1 MMALHLDLGKKGE
14 ALAEAYLL
22 QKGFTV
28 MHRNWRHSHYEIDI
42 IAIKD
47 NLLHVVEVKTVSSK
61 QRPEE
66 NVTRKKLKYLLQA
79 ADEFLYK
86 HPQYKHI
93 QIDILA
99 INLHPGAEPEYFFI
113 QDVYL

>member
-1 MMALHLDLGKKGE
+1 MMALHIDLGREGE
-14 ALAEAYLL
+14 ALAESYL
-22 QKGFTV
+22 QEKGFTIL
-28 MHRNWRHSHYEIDI
+28 HRNWRHSHYEIDI
-42 IAIKD
+42 VAIKD
-47 NLLHVVEVKTVSSK
+47 NLLHIIEVKTLASK
-61 QRPEE
+61 HRPEE
-66 NVTRKKLKYLLQA
+66 NVTKKKLKYLLQA

-99 INLHPGAEPEYFFI
+99 INLFRAGEPEYFFI